1 MFKLIF
7 ISRFFSG
14 LSRGDY
20 VTHSVPSVTETEGG
34 QVTLDSNYATTLS
47 DYCLYWYRQLSE
59 KQPEYILRSCTV
71 LPEHKAAFAQS
82 RFSVELQTS
91 RTSNKLTISQLELSD
106 SAVYY
111 CRPPRT
117 KTLLALCGG
126 AEASSL
132 FPGNVGPVSQ
142 KRRSP
147 QVNLS
152 AEVPKKYIWYSR
164 RISKSGENKIKLIN
178 FPCNST
184 FKINNSNCLK
194 HKIRQMLESEKKS
207 EINVSDRFGETE

>member
-1 MFKLIF
+1 
-7 ISRFFSG
+7 
-14 LSRGDY
+14 DY

-111 CRPPRT
+111 CALSTHSDGCQRPPRT
-117 KTLLALCGG
+117 KTLLALCAIKNIWSIIFFESKEEGG
-126 AEASSL
+126 M
-132 FPGNVGPVSQ
+132 Q
-142 KRRSP
+142 KTH
-147 QVNLS
+147 
-152 AEVPKKYIWYSR
+152 
-164 RISKSGENKIKLIN
+164 RIKA
-178 FPCNST
+178 
-184 FKINNSNCLK
+184 
-194 HKIRQMLESEKKS
+194 LEERD
-207 EINVSDRFGETE
+207 IV